1 MGRILTILAVA
12 VPVTGLLTG
21 PLAPAAHAAGNWQPS
36 PTAPFAISGVC
47 SFTMKGDIVKDAVE
61 VRTDST
67 YPDGSPEVQDFR
79 GPLAIRFTNESNGR
93 SAVRHLNGYA
103 RLHYLEDG
111 GRAYDWHGGG
121 SVPVRVDGPGFPRGW
136 YVLHG
141 RFEVVGHVDGT
152 RLFSDVHAKVEN
164 LCLTLA

>member
-12 VPVTGLLTG
+12 VSASGLF
-21 PLAPAAHAAGNWQPS
+21 APAAHAAGKGDWQPA
-36 PTAPFAISGVC
+36 PTAPFETSGVC
-47 SFTMKGDIVKDAVE
+47 SFTMKGDIVKDKVE
-61 VRTDST
+61 ARTVST

-93 SAVRHLNGYA
+93 SAVRHVNGRA
-103 RLHYLEDG
+103 RVHYLEDG

-121 SVPVRVDGPGFPRGW
+121 SVPVRVDSPGFPQGW
-136 YVLHG
+136 YILHG
-141 RFEVVGHVDGT
+141 RFKVVGHGGDGH
-152 RLFSDVHAKVEN
+152 RLFSDVHAKVED